1 MLGGIQGRWDT
12 GKGKISKLEDVDNLK
27 YLKRNTERKKDVL
40 REKDTSEL
48 WDNVRGPDKWLRPVK
63 GGVSG
68 KHVKKHPQIFQFSWK
83 LYIPRPSEA
92 EHHRHE
98 ENHPEHVGPQLLKT
112 SDKEKTL
119 KVVREKGHS
128 VRRNED
134 KDKVRKAVG
143 AARRGR

>member
-63 GGVSG
+63 GGG
-68 KHVKKHPQIFQFSWK
+68 
-83 LYIPRPSEA
+83 
-92 EHHRHE
+92 
-98 ENHPEHVGPQLLKT
+98 
-112 SDKEKTL
+112 
-119 KVVREKGHS
+119 
-128 VRRNED
+128 
-134 KDKVRKAVG
+134 VRKTCEETSPDFPVFMEAVHS
-143 AARRGR
+143 